1 MQYLK
6 CTLKHFNGFYC
17 LRIIFIWGQ
26 SFPFEI
32 VLRKVDD
39 AKFESL
45 TLFHFHLDKED
56 WKNCIN
62 IYYCIHDS
70 NTIYMSMRYQS
81 IISKFHQN
89 INKMQSAKNLMK
101 MWCIETHKWFVRKQD
116 VLCVDD
122 KRKARQFLS
131 GNYFSIIHR
140 PMCFVSPF
148 N

>member
-45 TLFHFHLDKED
+45 TLFHFHLDRED
-56 WKNCIN
+56 CKNCIK
-62 IYYCIHDS
+62 IYHCVHENRDLYES
-70 NTIYMSMRYQS
+70 RY
-81 IISKFHQN
+81 
-89 INKMQSAKNLMK
+89 
-101 MWCIETHKWFVRKQD
+101 
-116 VLCVDD
+116 
-122 KRKARQFLS
+122 
-131 GNYFSIIHR
+131 
-140 PMCFVSPF
+140 
-148 N
+148 